1 VLRREAVVT
10 DVTKDGL
17 VGERPGREAMIGAH
31 GTTERLRPRRGKRRG
46 GEQLMVPPAEP
57 VSYYGKPVLN
67 RPVWSAGDI
76 AGYLFTGG
84 LAGASSVVAAGA
96 ELTGRDTL
104 ARSAKVTALGAISVS
119 AGLLV
124 HDLGR
129 PDRFYNMLRV
139 FKPTSP
145 MSVGSWLLAGYG
157 PAAGVAALTDVTGL
171 FPRIG
176 RSATL
181 AAAGLGPAVASYTG
195 VLFADTA
202 VPAWHE
208 AYRELPFVFVG
219 SATIAASGLG
229 LLAAPLAENAPVRRS
244 AVLGALVELA
254 ASHRMEGHG
263 LVSEPYAEAKAG
275 RLLRASKALTVA
287 GAFTAATLAGRSR
300 LGAAAAGGALLA
312 ASAITR
318 FGIFQAG
325 LQSADDPKYTLRPQ
339 RDRLQSRG

>member
-1 VLRREAVVT
+1 VSGT
-10 DVTKDGL
+10 DVTRDGL

-31 GTTERLRPRRGKRRG
+31 GTTERLRAGRHRRRRG
-46 GEQLMVPPAEP
+46 GEKLMVPPVEP
-57 VSYYGKPVLN
+57 VSYYGRPVLN
-67 RPVWSAGDI
+67 RPVWAAPDI

-84 LAGASSVVAAGA
+84 LAGASSVLAAGA
-96 ELTGRDTL
+96 SLTGRPML
-104 ARSAKVTALGAISVS
+104 ARAAKVTAFGGISVS
-119 AGLLV
+119 GLLLV

-129 PDRFYNMLRV
+129 PERFYNMLRV

-145 MSVGSWLLAGYG
+145 MSVGSWLLAGYA
-157 PAAGVAALTDVTGL
+157 PAAGVAAATELTGS

-176 RSATL
+176 RAATF
-181 AAAGLGPAVASYTG
+181 AAAGLGPAVASYTA
-195 VLFADTA
+195 VLIADTA

-229 LLAAPLAENAPVRRS
+229 LLAAPSTENAPVRRS
-244 AVLGALVELA
+244 AVAGALVELA

-263 LVSEPYAEAKAG
+263 LVSEPYSADKAG
-275 RLLRASKALTVA
+275 RLLKASKALTVG
-287 GAFTAATLAGRSR
+287 GALVAATLAGRSR
-300 LGAAAAGGALLA
+300 LAAAVAGSSLLA
-312 ASAITR
+312 ASALTR

-339 RDRLQSRG
+339 RDRVESRG